1 MLTRL
6 EWFNTIE
13 DEDIKRR
20 AIGNTQDQAEWR
32 GFTYDTLLDK
42 CDSLNDA
49 LTSGFV
55 WSHTPEGTTFWAN
68 QCLALTG
75 VI

>member
-6 EWFNTIE
+6 EWFNTID
-13 DEDIKRR
+13 DEDIRHR

-32 GFTYDTLLDK
+32 GYATDLLTDK
-42 CDSLNDA
+42 CENLNEA
-49 LTSGFV
+49 LTSGFI
-55 WSHTPEGTTFWAN
+55 WGQTPEGTNFWAN

-75 VI
+75 II